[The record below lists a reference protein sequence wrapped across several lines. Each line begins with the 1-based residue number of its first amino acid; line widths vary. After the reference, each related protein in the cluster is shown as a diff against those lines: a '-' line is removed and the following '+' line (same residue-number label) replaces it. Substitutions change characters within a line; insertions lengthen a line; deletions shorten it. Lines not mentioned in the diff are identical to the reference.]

1 MTERETWRKVNL
13 PQPPRWLRWL
23 RPRGRFWDIALECPC
38 GYRRVLRGKEAD
50 ALSMRGFRSIPKG
63 KSENVYEESIRCRRC
78 GRSYPYVSHYSIAP
92 MDWF

>member
-1 MTERETWRKVNL
+1 M
-13 PQPPRWLRWL
+13 
-23 RPRGRFWDIALECPC
+23 
-38 GYRRVLRGKEAD
+38 LRGKEAD